1 MNLPGNNKEERFR
14 YLFNRYIR
22 GLADDTEKS
31 ELSGLEEGM
40 DDQVLDALLKES
52 WINLSPGAPVFS
64 QDESQSILNKI
75 LGIRENK
82 MPLHTPFRYLLLKY
96 AAAAI
101 LLLTL
106 GSGVFFLFFNEEPGK
121 DIVSETSTSITG
133 DILPGGNKAFL
144 TLADGEKIVLDSIST
159 GIITLQG
166 GIQVVKSGNG
176 QIEYIPG
183 NQDSGDI
190 LYNTISTPVGG
201 EYQLNLSDGTKIW
214 LNAASSIRYPVEF
227 KQKERKVY
235 ITGEV
240 YFEVN
245 TLLAD
250 TKTVDR
256 RKNTVPFIVD
266 INNGQGWVEVL
277 GTHFNI
283 SSYPD
288 EDCLKT
294 TLLEGLISFAPGIN
308 AGPGTERVSETA
320 APVRLVPGQ
329 EVLLFTDGA
338 VEINSGVDTEKVVA
352 WTKGYFQFS
361 SSSLEEVMKQ
371 IARWY
376 DVEVVFEGK
385 VGSRSFG
392 GKIQRDLKLT
402 EVLNILRKNNV
413 DFRLD
418 GRTVYVQS

>member
-14 YLFNRYIR
+14 YLFKRYIR

-40 DDQVLDALLKES
+40 DDQVLDGLLKES
-52 WINLSPGAPVFS
+52 WTNFPPGPPVFS
-64 QDESQSILNKI
+64 LDESLSILKKI
-75 LGIRENK
+75 LDSGEKKIPHN
-82 MPLHTPFRYLLLKY
+82 TPSRYFLLKY
-96 AAAAI
+96 AAAAV
-101 LLLTL
+101 LLLTIGAGL
-106 GSGVFFLFFNEEPGK
+106 FYLFLYEKPET
-121 DIVSETSTSITG
+121 DIVADTSSSITG

-144 TLADGEKIVLDSIST
+144 TLADGEKIVLDSVSA
-159 GIITLQG
+159 GIITIQG
-166 GIQVVKSGNG
+166 GIQVVKTGNG

-201 EYQLNLSDGTKIW
+201 EYQLNLSDGTKVW

-227 KQKERKVY
+227 KQKERKVF

-245 TLLAD
+245 TLIAD
-250 TKTVDR
+250 VKTLNS
-256 RKNTVPFIVD
+256 RKNAVPFIVD
-266 INNGQGWVEVL
+266 INNGQGWIEVL
-277 GTHFNI
+277 GTHFNV

-288 EDCLKT
+288 EECMKT
-294 TLLEGLISFAPGIN
+294 TLLEGLISFTPGII
-308 AGPGTERVSETA
+308 ATPGTERVSKTA

-329 EVLLFTDGA
+329 EVLLFPDGA
-338 VEINSGVDTEKVVA
+338 VDINSEVDTEKVVA

-392 GKIQRDLKLT
+392 GKIQRDLNLA